1 MKKKIII
8 IVILL
13 AISGLAITF
22 IKNFQDNKQVT
33 EKTKIKI
40 TSEYKKLEQNI
51 NNYNGIRD
59 NIETNLNDYY
69 TEKLTNDYNTYID
82 LLTKEENTIKQIET
96 NIDNIKNDCQNRIFN
111 EKEVNN
117 ICNTYKDYYETV
129 VNIFIKDKNQVNKM
143 ITTYNNTT
151 NNTLKEYTS
160 NTYNDFIDYNEDRIY
175 LERD

>member
-1 MKKKIII
+1 MFKLFSSPSNWSVLYGNIIKSN
-8 IVILL
+8 
-13 AISGLAITF
+13 ISF
-22 IKNFQDNKQVT
+22 K
-33 EKTKIKI
+33 
-40 TSEYKKLEQNI
+40 SEFKKLEQNI

-96 NIDNIKNDCQNRIFN
+96 NIDNIKNNCQNRIFN

-151 NNTLKEYTS
+151 NNTLEEYIS

>member
-151 NNTLKEYTS
+151 NNKLEEYIS